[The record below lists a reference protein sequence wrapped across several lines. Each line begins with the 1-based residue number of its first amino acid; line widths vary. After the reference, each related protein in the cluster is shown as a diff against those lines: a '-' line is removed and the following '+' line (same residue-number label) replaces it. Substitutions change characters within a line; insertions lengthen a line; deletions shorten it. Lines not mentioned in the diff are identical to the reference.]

1 MLIAYK
7 LIDPTGRSSRH
18 TSTHTDISG
27 NIVTVINNGN
37 IDVYIHDYNLKRA
50 IKAFIEN
57 YSLSNIT
64 AERTKIRKT
73 YSWNEFL

>member
-27 NIVTVINNGN
+27 NI
-37 IDVYIHDYNLKRA
+37 DVYIHDYNLKGA

-64 AERTKIRKT
+64 AERTKIRET

>member
-37 IDVYIHDYNLKRA
+37 IDVYIHDYNLKGA

-64 AERTKIRKT
+64 GENKNKR
-73 YSWNEFL
+73 NLFVE